1 MKLTKNLLAIAV
13 AGAMVAPA
21 AMADVEVYGKAHV
34 SAGMLDNDGTDGD
47 SLYMLPNNSNVGVRG
62 TEDLG
67 NGLKALYQMEM
78 GIDWSGGSGVDLRAN
93 NDALLRGSSSH
104 TLRDTYVGFGGG
116 WGTFLAGRVNSPYKM
131 ATNNLDPFADTVG
144 DFNAI
149 MGVSPNGTQHDNRI
163 SNSLSYKSNNINGF
177 ELGATYGM
185 NDGADLNAARER
197 GVYALAASYKTGP
210 IYVAGAY
217 QNATEFGPSTGGSNE
232 DDEAMKVGASWSFAE
247 DNGTIAG
254 VWETIDGGG
263 SNNDRDAIYLSG
275 TWKMGATKLG
285 LGVGMADDIGSA
297 SNTDATHFTGG
308 VYHSL
313 SKATQVYALY
323 TQLDAGSGLAD
334 DTDGD
339 GTVEAGEYGGG
350 YSLGGFGPRNEAT
363 GSDFSAM
370 GFFLGVIHNFSSK

>member
-34 SAGMLDNDGTDGD
+34 SAGMLDNDATNGD

-78 GIDWSGGSGVDLRAN
+78 LIDWSGNNGSATSASN
-93 NDALLRGSSSH
+93 THS
-104 TLRDTYVGFGGG
+104 LRDTYVGLGGG

-149 MGVSPNGTQHDNRI
+149 MGMSPSGTQHDNRL
-163 SNSLSYKSNNINGF
+163 SNSLTYKSNNINGF
-177 ELGATYGM
+177 ELGASYAL
-185 NDGADLNAARER
+185 NDGADLGATRDRA
-197 GVYALAASYKTGP
+197 VYVLAASYKTGP
-210 IYVAGAY
+210 VYVAGAY
-217 QNATEFGPSTGGSNE
+217 QNATEYGALVGTQYE
-232 DDEAMKVGASWSFAE
+232 DDEAMKIGGSWSFAQ
-247 DNGTIAG
+247 DAGTVAA

-263 SNNDRDAIYLSG
+263 SNNDRDAYYVSG

-297 SNTDATHFTGG
+297 SNTDAMHVTGG

-323 TQLDAGSGLAD
+323 TQLDAGSALAAD
-334 DTDGD
+334 ADGD
-339 GTVEAGEYGGG
+339 GTVEAGEYGGD
-350 YSLGGFGPRNEAT
+350 YSLGGFVPRNEAT